1 MAEGIPSDR
10 RLPIKMANS
19 LQQAE
24 LISSDLKKASEARRT
39 LREAGWGGF
48 AARLLAI
55 ILDLPFILGVVDS
68 RTQKGPVR
76 TVLRVSKR
84 VPPQL
89 TDFG

>member
-24 LISSDLKKASEARRT
+24 LISSDLKKASEARRI

-55 ILDLPFILGVVDS
+55 ILDWICASNRV
-68 RTQKGPVR
+68 PVR
-76 TVLRVSKR
+76 ARDW
-84 VPPQL
+84 VPPWVKE
-89 TDFG
+89 

>member
-19 LQQAE
+19 LHQAE
-24 LISSDLKKASEARRT
+24 VISSDLKKASEARRI

-55 ILDLPFILGVVDS
+55 ILDLPFILGVVILVHIVRS
-68 RTQKGPVR
+68 RASKATDGPSQKFASG
-76 TVLRVSKR
+76 SS
-84 VPPQL
+84 
-89 TDFG
+89 